1 MITDG
6 AQEAFKE
13 AQRRLAER
21 ERCERLYVIYERAL
35 LRIAEGCDNPVEFAI
50 KTLMGAAS

>member
-1 MITDG
+1 MLTEG
-6 AQEAFKE
+6 AHEAFKE

-21 ERCERLYVIYERAL
+21 ERAERLYLVYERAL
-35 LRIAEGCDNPVEFAI
+35 IRIAEGCDNPVEFAI